1 MKETE
6 KKKLDEERKWVRR
19 EKALFEKSVKDKKS
33 NFERR
38 AQDEVEELQNKVMK
52 RLNLKRKRKPQ
63 VILEELLLFLFQ
75 KSRKKC

>member
-19 EKALFEKSVKDKKS
+19 EKALFEKTVKDKKS

-38 AQDEVEELQNKVMK
+38 AQDEVEELQNKVCDARVGSLCSK
-52 RLNLKRKRKPQ
+52 
-63 VILEELLLFLFQ
+63 
-75 KSRKKC
+75 